1 MTSSS
6 VAPTSPA
13 SVEVTPS
20 DVRRVVLSSF
30 VGTALEWYDFFL
42 YGTTAAIVF
51 APLFFPKGKDP
62 VIGVLGSFLTFGI
75 GFLARPLGAVIF
87 GHFGD
92 RVGRRN
98 TLIWTIS
105 IMGAVTALMGLLPDY
120 HTAGIVAPI
129 LLTLLRVVQGIA
141 TGGEWGGATLMA
153 LEYAPPER
161 KGLYASIVQMG
172 SPVGNLLSTGAVAI
186 VVPLAGTHF
195 LTWGWRIPYFLS
207 LVLIGVAVWMRLR
220 VSETPAFRALEE
232 NSEVDAVPLL
242 DLLRTCFGRVIVATF
257 TYLFGVAGFFVM
269 TTYAIQYVTGV
280 LKLDKQIV
288 LNAMLIGAAVELVTI
303 FIGGL
308 LSRRFG
314 PNRVVIAGYVLALL
328 VSVPF
333 FLMIDTKSVVMIN
346 LAYAIGFG
354 LAYLSYGPVG
364 AMMNKL
370 FPTKLNYSALA
381 VSANLAAVISGAMP
395 FLVTWIN
402 TISNNSV
409 WGPTGTLAVL
419 ALLSLAA
426 AIVAD
431 RIIKRDEESLRH
443 AGAAAGA

>member
-1 MTSSS
+1 MTTQP
-6 VAPTSPA
+6 VPDVKITPA
-13 SVEVTPS
+13 E
-20 DVRRVVLSSF
+20 VRRVVMSSF
-30 VGTALEWYDFFL
+30 IGTALEWYDFFL
-42 YGTTAAIVF
+42 YGTTSAIVF

-62 VIGVLGSFLTFGI
+62 VLSVLGAFLTFGI

-92 RVGRRN
+92 RLGRRN

-105 IMGAVTALMGLLPDY
+105 IMGAVTALMGVLPDY
-120 HTAGIVAPI
+120 HTAGLVAPI
-129 LLTLLRVVQGIA
+129 LLTLLRIAQGIA

-172 SPVGNLLSTGAVAI
+172 SPVGNLLSTGAVAVI
-186 VVPLAGTHF
+186 APLAGAGF
-195 LTWGWRIPYFLS
+195 LQWGWRIPYFLS
-207 LVLIGVAVWMRLR
+207 VVLIGVAVWMRLR
-220 VSETPAFRALEE
+220 VHETPAFQQLAEAHDVQKL
-232 NSEVDAVPLL
+232 PLWE
-242 DLLRTCFGRVIVATF
+242 LLKTAWLRVIVATF

-314 PNRVVIAGYVLALL
+314 ANRVVIWGYVLALL

-333 FLMIDTKSVVMIN
+333 FVMIDTKSVLMIN
-346 LAYAIGFG
+346 LAYAVGFG
-354 LAYLSYGPVG
+354 FAYLSYGPVG

-370 FPTKLNYSALA
+370 FPTKINYSALA

-395 FLVTWIN
+395 FMVTWIN
-402 TISNNSV
+402 TVSNNSV

-419 ALLSLAA
+419 AVLSLIAA
-426 AIVAD
+426 VVAD
-431 RIIKRDEESLRH
+431 RLIKRDQ
-443 AGAAAGA
+443 AAGIERGTGLR